1 MGALRAAQ
9 FEYDNRMPPAV
20 SESAAEEAEARW
32 IDDGIAELMA
42 RRDVVFQRRMRPKQG
57 VTYERFAQ
65 AVDEFVMGQ
74 LGLSCIS
81 NSVLGR
87 LVLAARLKITGD
99 AAAAADEIM
108 AVPNPAA
115 VLQEIA
121 RTLLTPFAKEGV
133 LAQAEEAE

>member
-9 FEYDNRMPPAV
+9 FEYDKRMPPAV
-20 SESAAEEAEARW
+20 SASPAEESERIW
-32 IDDGIAELMA
+32 IENGIAELLA
-42 RRDVVFQRRMRPKQG
+42 RRDFVFQRRLRPKQG
-57 VTYERFAQ
+57 VTFERFAQ

-74 LGLSCIS
+74 LGLPDIS

-87 LVLAARLKITGD
+87 LVLAAHCKVASD
-99 AAAAADEIM
+99 AKAAAEEIM
-108 AVPNPAA
+108 SVANPES

-121 RTLLTPFAKEGV
+121 RTLLIPFAAEGV

>member
-42 RRDVVFQRRMRPKQG
+42 RRDVVFQRNFRQRG
-57 VTYERFAQ
+57 VTFERFAI

-74 LGLSCIS
+74 LDLSDIS
-81 NSVLGR
+81 KSVLGR
-87 LVLAARLKITGD
+87 LVLAARSKSTSD
-99 AAAAADEIM
+99 AAAAADEILSV
-108 AVPNPAA
+108 ANPESA
-115 VLQEIA
+115 LEEIA
-121 RTLLTPFAKEGV
+121 RQLLIPFAKEGV
-133 LAQAEEAE
+133 LAQAEEEQ

>member
-20 SESAAEEAEARW
+20 SEVADAESTW

-42 RRDVVFQRRMRPKQG
+42 RRDFVFQRRLRPQQG
-57 VTYERFAQ
+57 VTFERFAQ

-74 LGLSCIS
+74 LGLNGIS

-87 LVLAARLKITGD
+87 LVLAARCKVTGD
-99 AAAAADEIM
+99 AAAAADEILSV
-108 AVPNPAA
+108 ANPESA
-115 VLQEIA
+115 LEEIA
-121 RTLLTPFAKEGV
+121 RQLLTPFAKEGV
-133 LAQAEEAE
+133 LAQAEEEQ

>member
-20 SESAAEEAEARW
+20 SDAADAESTW
-32 IDDGIAELMA
+32 VDDGIAELMA
-42 RRDVVFQRRMRPKQG
+42 RRDVVFQRRMRTKQG

-74 LGLSCIS
+74 IGQSGIS
-81 NSVLGR
+81 GSVLGR
-87 LVLAARLKITGD
+87 LVLSARCKSISEAAST
-99 AAAAADEIM
+99 ADEIM
-108 AVPNPAA
+108 CVPNPES

-121 RTLLTPFAKEGV
+121 RTLLIPFAAEGV

>member
-20 SESAAEEAEARW
+20 SEVADAESTW

-42 RRDVVFQRRMRPKQG
+42 RRDYVFQRRMRPKQG

-74 LGLSCIS
+74 LGLNGIS

-87 LVLAARLKITGD
+87 LVLAARCKVTSD
-99 AAAAADEIM
+99 AKAAAEEIM
-108 AVPNPAA
+108 SVANPESA
-115 VLQEIA
+115 LEEIA
-121 RTLLTPFAKEGV
+121 RQLLTPFAKEGV
-133 LAQAEEAE
+133 LAQAEEAQ

>member
-9 FEYDNRMPPAV
+9 WQYDNQLPPAV
-20 SESAAEEAEARW
+20 NESAAEEAEARW

-42 RRDVVFQRRMRPKQG
+42 RRDVVFQRNFRQRG

-108 AVPNPAA
+108 SVPNPEA

>member
-9 FEYDNRMPPAV
+9 FEYDNRLPGEHPDDV
-20 SESAAEEAEARW
+20 PERLW
-32 IDDGIAELMA
+32 VDDGIAELMA

-74 LGLSCIS
+74 LGLSGIS

-87 LVLAARLKITGD
+87 LVLAARSKVTGD
-99 AAAAADEIM
+99 AAAAAEEILSV
-108 AVPNPAA
+108 ASPEAA
-115 VLQEIA
+115 LQEIA
-121 RTLLTPFAKEGV
+121 RQLLTPFAKEGV
-133 LAQAEEAE
+133 LAQAEDAQ

>member
-20 SESAAEEAEARW
+20 SEVADAESTW

-65 AVDEFVMGQ
+65 AVDEFAMGQ
-74 LGLSCIS
+74 LGLSGIS
-81 NSVLGR
+81 SSVLGR
-87 LVLAARLKITGD
+87 LVLAARGKITTD
-99 AAAAADEIM
+99 AAAAADELL
-108 AVPNPAA
+108 AVPNPDTA
-115 VLQEIA
+115 LQEIA
-121 RTLLTPFAKEGV
+121 RQLLAPFAKEGV
-133 LAQAEEAE
+133 LAQAEEAQ

>member
-9 FEYDNRMPPAV
+9 WQYDNQLPPAV
-20 SESAAEEAEARW
+20 SESAAEQAEARW

-42 RRDVVFQRRMRPKQG
+42 RRDVVFQRNFRQRG

-74 LGLSCIS
+74 LGLSGIS

-87 LVLAARLKITGD
+87 LVLSARCKVTSD
-99 AAAAADEIM
+99 AAAAADEILSV
-108 AVPNPAA
+108 ANPE
-115 VLQEIA
+115 VQLEEIA
-121 RTLLTPFAKEGV
+121 RQLLTPFAKEAV
-133 LAQAEEAE
+133 LAQAEGTE

>member
-42 RRDVVFQRRMRPKQG
+42 RRDVVFQRNFRQRG
-57 VTYERFAQ
+57 VTFERFAI

-74 LGLSCIS
+74 LGLPEVSG
-81 NSVLGR
+81 SVLGR
-87 LVLAARLKITGD
+87 LVLAARSKVTSD
-99 AAAAADEIM
+99 AKAAADEIM
-108 AVPNPAA
+108 SVANPEAA
-115 VLQEIA
+115 LEEIA
-121 RTLLTPFAKEGV
+121 RQLLTPFAKEGV

>member
-9 FEYDNRMPPAV
+9 FEYDNRLPQAV
-20 SESAAEEAEARW
+20 SDESEAERLW

-74 LGLSCIS
+74 IGLPEVSG
-81 NSVLGR
+81 SVLGR
-87 LVLAARLKITGD
+87 LVLAARSKVTSD
-99 AAAAADEIM
+99 AKAAADEIM
-108 AVPNPAA
+108 SVANPEAA
-115 VLQEIA
+115 LEEIA
-121 RTLLTPFAKEGV
+121 RQLLTPFAKEGV
-133 LAQAEEAE
+133 LAQAEEAQ

>member
-9 FEYDNRMPPAV
+9 WQYDNQLPPAV

-42 RRDVVFQRRMRPKQG
+42 RRDVVFQRNFRQRG
-57 VTYERFAQ
+57 VTFERFAL

-74 LGLSCIS
+74 LGLNDIS
-81 NSVLGR
+81 KSVLGR
-87 LVLAARLKITGD
+87 LVLAARCKSASE
-99 AAAAADEIM
+99 AASAADEIM
-108 AVPNPAA
+108 SVPNPDAM
-115 VLQEIA
+115 LQEIA

-133 LAQAEEAE
+133 LAQAEDER

>member
-9 FEYDNRMPPAV
+9 FEYDNRLPGEHPDDV
-20 SESAAEEAEARW
+20 PERLW
-32 IDDGIAELMA
+32 VDDGIAELMA

-74 LGLSCIS
+74 LGLNGIS

-87 LVLAARLKITGD
+87 LVLAARCKVASD
-99 AAAAADEIM
+99 AAAAAEEILSV
-108 AVPNPAA
+108 ANPESA
-115 VLQEIA
+115 LEEIA
-121 RTLLTPFAKEGV
+121 RQLLTPFAKEGV
-133 LAQAEEAE
+133 LAQAEEAQ

>member
-9 FEYDNRMPPAV
+9 WQYDNQLPPAV

-42 RRDVVFQRRMRPKQG
+42 RRDFVFQRNFRQRG

-74 LGLSCIS
+74 IGQSGIS

-87 LVLAARLKITGD
+87 LILAARCKSSSE
-99 AAAAADEIM
+99 AASAANEAM
-108 AVPNPAA
+108 NVPNPDAM
-115 VLQEIA
+115 LQEIA
-121 RTLLTPFAKEGV
+121 RTLLSPFAKEGV
-133 LAQAEEAE
+133 LAQAEDAE

>member
-20 SESAAEEAEARW
+20 SEVADAESTW

-42 RRDVVFQRRMRPKQG
+42 RRDVVFQRNFRQRG

-65 AVDEFVMGQ
+65 AVDEFAMGQ
-74 LGLSCIS
+74 LGLSGIS

-87 LVLAARLKITGD
+87 LILSARCKVTSD
-99 AAAAADEIM
+99 AAAAADEILSV
-108 AVPNPAA
+108 ANPESA
-115 VLQEIA
+115 LEEIA
-121 RTLLTPFAKEGV
+121 RQLLTPFAKEGV
-133 LAQAEEAE
+133 LAQAEEAQ

>member
-9 FEYDNRMPPAV
+9 WHYDNQLPPAV

-42 RRDVVFQRRMRPKQG
+42 RRDVVFQRNFRQRG
-57 VTYERFAQ
+57 VTFERFAL

-74 LGLSCIS
+74 LGLSDIS
-81 NSVLGR
+81 KSVLGR
-87 LVLAARLKITGD
+87 LVLAARCKSTSE
-99 AAAAADEIM
+99 AASAADEIM
-108 AVPNPAA
+108 SVANPDAM
-115 VLQEIA
+115 LQEIA

-133 LAQAEEAE
+133 LAQAEDER

>member
-1 MGALRAAQ
+1 MGALQAAQ
-9 FEYDNRMPPAV
+9 WHYDNQLPPAV
-20 SESAAEEAEARW
+20 SEGAAEQAEARW

-42 RRDVVFQRRMRPKQG
+42 RRDVVFQRNFRQRG

-74 LGLSCIS
+74 LGLSGIS

-108 AVPNPAA
+108 AVPNSEA

-121 RTLLTPFAKEGV
+121 RTLLTPFAKDGV

>member
-9 FEYDNRMPPAV
+9 FEYDNRLPGEHPDDV
-20 SESAAEEAEARW
+20 PERLW
-32 IDDGIAELMA
+32 VDDGIAELMA

-74 LGLSCIS
+74 LGLNGIS

-87 LVLAARLKITGD
+87 LVLAARSKVTGD
-99 AAAAADEIM
+99 AKAASDEIM
-108 AVPNPAA
+108 SVANPEAA
-115 VLQEIA
+115 LEEIA
-121 RTLLTPFAKEGV
+121 RQLLTPFAKEGV
-133 LAQAEEAE
+133 LAQAEEAQ

>member
-20 SESAAEEAEARW
+20 SDAADAESTW

-42 RRDVVFQRRMRPKQG
+42 RRDVVFQRRMGPKQG
-57 VTYERFAQ
+57 VTFERFAQ

-74 LGLSCIS
+74 LGLSDIS

-87 LVLAARLKITGD
+87 LVLAARCKVASD
-99 AAAAADEIM
+99 AAAAAEEIM
-108 AVPNPAA
+108 SVANPES

-121 RTLLTPFAKEGV
+121 RTLLTPFAAEGV
-133 LAQAEEAE
+133 LALAEEAE

>member
-9 FEYDNRMPPAV
+9 WQYDNRMPPPV
-20 SESAAEEAEARW
+20 SEGVAEQAEARW

-42 RRDVVFQRRMRPKQG
+42 RRDVVFQRNFRQRG

-74 LGLSCIS
+74 LGLSGIS

-87 LVLAARLKITGD
+87 LVLSARCKVTSD
-99 AAAAADEIM
+99 AAAAADEILSV
-108 AVPNPAA
+108 ANPD
-115 VLQEIA
+115 VQLEEIA
-121 RTLLTPFAKEGV
+121 RQLLTPFAKEAV
-133 LAQAEEAE
+133 LAQAEGAE

>member
-20 SESAAEEAEARW
+20 SEVADAESTW

-74 LGLSCIS
+74 LGLNGIS

-87 LVLAARLKITGD
+87 LVLAARCKVTSD
-99 AAAAADEIM
+99 AAAAAEEILSV
-108 AVPNPAA
+108 ANPESA
-115 VLQEIA
+115 LEEIA
-121 RTLLTPFAKEGV
+121 RQLLTPFAKEGG
-133 LAQAEEAE
+133 LAQAEEAQ